1 MIHDVKV
8 FAIVK
13 QGKIINYRYELTLMD
28 DRGCL
33 AERVLEVPEEGVSET
48 KYLKQLRQY
57 GASDLKAAQGELA
70 LAISKALE
78 RGINAYRFVDIGWNM
93 MDENTVFAFSNCA
106 SLLME

>member
-13 QGKIINYRYELTLMD
+13 QGKIINYRYVLTLMD

-57 GASDLKAAQGELA
+57 GASDLKAAQG
-70 LAISKALE
+70 
-78 RGINAYRFVDIGWNM
+78 
-93 MDENTVFAFSNCA
+93 
-106 SLLME
+106 

>member
-48 KYLKQLRQY
+48 KYLK
-57 GASDLKAAQGELA
+57 
-70 LAISKALE
+70 
-78 RGINAYRFVDIGWNM
+78 
-93 MDENTVFAFSNCA
+93 
-106 SLLME
+106 